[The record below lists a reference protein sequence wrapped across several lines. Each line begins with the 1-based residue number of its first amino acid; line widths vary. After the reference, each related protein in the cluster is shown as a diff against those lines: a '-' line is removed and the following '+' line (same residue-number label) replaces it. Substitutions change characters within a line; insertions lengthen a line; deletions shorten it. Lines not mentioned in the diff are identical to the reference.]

1 MRKVRVSVW
10 MMAVTAAAASVILA
24 LPSVR
29 MSSLETE
36 TPAKVSL
43 LTVENGEICGTTALR
58 GALRYEQEYAAIAPV
73 TGIVAEVY
81 VSPGDRVTKG
91 QALLRMDST
100 AEAAA
105 ISGTYAAQEA
115 GSLTEIDWD
124 GLTETAIARQ
134 QAALDAMTLRAS
146 ADGHVID
153 VVTGQY
159 SGVLAG
165 NPAVLLCG
173 EEQQIVCS
181 ASVSDAAEIMPGMH
195 ARIIVR
201 GAEACGA
208 SVTHVGAA
216 QVDPAAGQTVC
227 KVTLRPDAQI
237 DLPIG
242 SPVEAEIERFTYADV
257 TVLPLT
263 ALSENGTVWVVSD
276 DRCWEIAADV
286 CVQDDLCC
294 WISLPEGTLVV
305 DRPQGLLEGQ
315 RIREARP

>member
-29 MSSLETE
+29 MSSVMTE

-43 LTVENGEICGTTALR
+43 LTVENGEIRGTTALR

-81 VSPGDRVTKG
+81 VSPGERVTKG

-105 ISGTYAAQEA
+105 VSGAYAAQEA
-115 GSLTEIDWD
+115 GAPMEFDLT
-124 GLTETAIARQ
+124 GLTE
-134 QAALDAMTLRAS
+134 AALSEKQAMLEAMTLRAA
-146 ADGHVID
+146 ADGRVID
-153 VVTGQY
+153 VTVGQY

-173 EEQQIVCS
+173 EEQQIICTV
-181 ASVSDAAEIMPGMH
+181 SVSDAAEISPGMR
-195 ARIIVR
+195 ARVTAR
-201 GAEACGA
+201 GEEACNA
-208 SVTHVGAA
+208 SVMHVGAA
-216 QVDPAAGQTVC
+216 QVDALTGQTVC
-227 KVTLRPDAQI
+227 EVMLRPDSQI

-242 SPVEAEIERFTYADV
+242 SPVEAEIERFACADV
-257 TVLPLT
+257 TILPLT
-263 ALSENGTVWVVSD
+263 ALSADGTVWVVSD
-276 DRCWEIAADV
+276 ERCWEVAAAV
-286 CVQDDLCC
+286 VAQDDLHC
-294 WISLPEGTLVV
+294 WIVLPEGTTVV
-305 DRPQGLLEGQ
+305 DRPQGLIEGQ
-315 RIREARP
+315 RIREVSP